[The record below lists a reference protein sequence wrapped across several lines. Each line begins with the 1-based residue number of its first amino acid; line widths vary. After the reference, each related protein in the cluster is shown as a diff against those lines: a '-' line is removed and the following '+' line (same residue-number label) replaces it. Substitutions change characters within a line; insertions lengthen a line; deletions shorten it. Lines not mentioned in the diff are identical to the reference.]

1 MAEVELQIGGR
12 SINALRASI
21 YPMGPVL
28 ARTAAGA
35 HLPNLLEEA
44 KNMFNWLRRRRLSA
58 GARKRMLLVEA
69 RAEEAIV
76 ETHVSN
82 IIDLLVNLGEE
93 VDLDWG
99 IELYVEMMSLDETL
113 AATVTNRL
121 LARFEDPT
129 ARLPRGARRF
139 KDVFRNE

>member
-1 MAEVELQIGGR
+1 
-12 SINALRASI
+12 
-21 YPMGPVL
+21 MGPVL
-28 ARTAAGA
+28 ARTAAGI
-35 HLPNLLEEA
+35 HLPNPIEEA

-58 GARKRMLLVEA
+58 GARKRMLLVQA

-82 IIDLLVNLGEE
+82 IIDLLVSLGEE
-93 VDLDWG
+93 VDLDRG
-99 IELYVEMMSLDETL
+99 IDLYVEMMSLDETL
-113 AATVTNRL
+113 TATVTNRL

-139 KDVFRNE
+139 QDVFRDNG

>member
-1 MAEVELQIGGR
+1 
-12 SINALRASI
+12 
-21 YPMGPVL
+21 
-28 ARTAAGA
+28 
-35 HLPNLLEEA
+35 
-44 KNMFNWLRRRRLSA
+44 MFNWLRRRRLSA
-58 GARKRMLLVEA
+58 GARKRMLLIQA

-82 IIDLLVNLGEE
+82 ILDLLVNLGEE

-129 ARLPRGARRF
+129 ARLPRDARRF
-139 KDVFRNE
+139 QDVFRDGD

>member
-1 MAEVELQIGGR
+1 
-12 SINALRASI
+12 LRAGGAVAH
-21 YPMGPVL
+21 YPTP
-28 ARTAAGA
+28 T
-35 HLPNLLEEA
+35 EEV

-58 GARKRMLLVEA
+58 GARKRMLLVAA

-82 IIDLLVNLGEE
+82 IIDLLVNLGDE
-93 VDLDWG
+93 VDLDRG
-99 IELYVEMMSLDETL
+99 VELYVEMMSLNETL

-121 LARFEDPT
+121 LARFEDPD

>member
-1 MAEVELQIGGR
+1 
-12 SINALRASI
+12 
-21 YPMGPVL
+21 
-28 ARTAAGA
+28 
-35 HLPNLLEEA
+35 
-44 KNMFNWLRRRRLSA
+44 MFNWLRRRRLSA
-58 GARKRMLLVEA
+58 GARKRMLLVHA

-82 IIDLLVNLGEE
+82 IIDLLVNLGDE

-99 IELYVEMMSLDETL
+99 VELYVEMMSLNETL

-139 KDVFRNE
+139 KDVFREPERGR

>member
-1 MAEVELQIGGR
+1 
-12 SINALRASI
+12 
-21 YPMGPVL
+21 
-28 ARTAAGA
+28 
-35 HLPNLLEEA
+35 
-44 KNMFNWLRRRRLSA
+44 MFNWLRRRRLSA
-58 GARKRMLLVEA
+58 GARKRMLLVQA

-82 IIDLLVNLGEE
+82 IIDLLVNLGDE

-129 ARLPRGARRF
+129 AHLPRGASRF
-139 KDVFRNE
+139 KDVFRDNG

>member
-1 MAEVELQIGGR
+1 
-12 SINALRASI
+12 
-21 YPMGPVL
+21 
-28 ARTAAGA
+28 
-35 HLPNLLEEA
+35 
-44 KNMFNWLRRRRLSA
+44 MFNWLRRRRLSA
-58 GARKRMLLVEA
+58 GARKRMLLVQA

-113 AATVTNRL
+113 AA
-121 LARFEDPT
+121 
-129 ARLPRGARRF
+129 
-139 KDVFRNE
+139 